1 MFTNYHKRKVK
12 TATLEIIIMTIL
24 LSVFQ
29 SLPCQIYTDSMLLE
43 DKILENEKTRKEY
56 DIMTVDCNLR
66 DTSCGNI

>member
-12 TATLEIIIMTIL
+12 TAILEIIMTIL

-43 DKILENEKTRKEY
+43 DKILENDKIGKNM
-56 DIMTVDCNLR
+56 I
-66 DTSCGNI
+66 